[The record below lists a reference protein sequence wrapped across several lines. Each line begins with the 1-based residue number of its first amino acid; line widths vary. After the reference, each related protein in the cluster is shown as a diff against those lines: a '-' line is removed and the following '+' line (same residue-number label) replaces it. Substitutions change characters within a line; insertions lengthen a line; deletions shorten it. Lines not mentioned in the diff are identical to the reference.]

1 MADRQVT
8 GTGKDRYGDITQL
21 CNPGAAWSPRSK
33 SDAIDDIE
41 NNRHTYYVRWF
52 DGLRTEVGVVS
63 GANGKYLR
71 TDRDNTTKNNLG
83 DLPDC

>member
-8 GTGKDRYGDITQL
+8 RTAKDRYGDITKL

-41 NNRHTYYVRWF
+41 NDDHTYYVLWS
-52 DGLRTEVGVVS
+52 DGLRTEVQVVH

-71 TDRDNTTKNNLG
+71 TVRDDTLKNNLG